1 MHVSNPTAKLNFRAI
16 LPIVV
21 GLAAFFI
28 YILLFNVDISKI
40 AATAQSANLPL
51 FSTAIA
57 VSIGEVFFATVSWR
71 ALLGS
76 LKVKISFVRSF
87 LYTWNSIFID
97 TLIPAEGVSGELS
110 KVYLVSKEQGGIS
123 GKAVA
128 SVVMQRII
136 GLVINMIV
144 LLLGVVFLFR
154 SVQLTPLVSNLTVFF
169 TAALTL
175 LIGLLLLISWKE
187 KWSARIINGFIR
199 ALEIL
204 SRARWNQRLVGIR
217 EKAFNA
223 NKIFHDSMREFR
235 YDTAKLVVPT
245 LCLFLNWFSSLAVP
259 YLVFLS
265 LGFNVP
271 WAVILITSSIVAAV
285 KAVPFGIPFE
295 AGLPEVTMVTL
306 YTLMGIPAEI
316 SATSTV
322 LSRILTLWLR
332 FGIGF
337 AAQQYITL
345 KSASWN
351 SHPE

>member
-1 MHVSNPTAKLNFRAI
+1 MDISNLKTKLNLKAV
-16 LPIVV
+16 LPIIV
-21 GLAAFFI
+21 GLGAFFL
-28 YILLFNVDISKI
+28 YILLFNVDLSKI
-40 AATAQSANLPL
+40 AATAQRADLPL
-51 FSTAIA
+51 FSTAVA
-57 VSIGEVFFATVSWR
+57 VSIGEVFFAAISWKS
-71 ALLGS
+71 LLGS

-87 LYTWNSIFID
+87 LYTWYSVFVD

-110 KVYLVSKEQGGIS
+110 KVYLISKEQSGVS

-136 GLVINMIV
+136 GLAINMIV

-154 SVQLTPLVSNLTVFF
+154 AVQLTPFISTLTVLF

-175 LIGLLLLISWKE
+175 LIGVLLLVSWKE

-199 ALEIL
+199 AFEIL
-204 SRARWNQRLVGIR
+204 SRARWKQRLAGIR
-217 EKAFNA
+217 EKALKA
-223 NKIFHDSMREFR
+223 NEMFHDSMKEFR
-235 YDTAKLVVPT
+235 YDTSKLVIPT
-245 LCLFLNWFSSLAVP
+245 LCLFLNWFSSLSVP

-265 LGFNVP
+265 LGFNAP

-295 AGLPEVTMVTL
+295 AGLPEVTMVTF

-316 SATSTV
+316 SATSTI

-332 FGIGF
+332 FGVGF
-337 AAQQYITL
+337 AAQQYISFKGT
-345 KSASWN
+345 KMN
-351 SHPE
+351 SL